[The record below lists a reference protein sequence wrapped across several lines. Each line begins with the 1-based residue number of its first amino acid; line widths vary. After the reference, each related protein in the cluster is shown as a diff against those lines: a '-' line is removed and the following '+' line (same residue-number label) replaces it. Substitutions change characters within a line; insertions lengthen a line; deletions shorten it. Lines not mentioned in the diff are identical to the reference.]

1 MNTFINKTMAATS
14 TMLNNVLGNLEQY
27 RNEDGE
33 YNIPN
38 SDSHTG
44 KEILRDIVD
53 ASQRPKRP
61 PSGYFLWLNDN
72 RQKIKTE
79 FFGDYES
86 IQNWDLES
94 KKTYYQEKGLE
105 VKESFKEGKPKIV
118 ALVTSKAGIMW
129 KELSSEDKKVY
140 EDKSQILKD
149 EYSTKIEKFNQ
160 SEKTTKKNIKKTS
173 KAKGKAK
180 NEKTETQENT
190 SDSASDSASAS
201 DEAPKK
207 KGRRGRPKKVK
218 EEVNKVTENMVEEKE
233 ADNQVDVVEE
243 TINGKTYYLDE
254 STGQIYDP
262 ESGDAVAEKN
272 GDGTYTWM

>member
-1 MNTFINKTMAATS
+1 MAATS
-14 TMLNNVLGNLEQY
+14 AMINNVLGNLEQY

-38 SDSHTG
+38 SESHTG

-53 ASQRPKRP
+53 ASQRPKRA

-94 KKTYYQEKGLE
+94 KKAYYENKGLE
-105 VKESFKEGKPKIV
+105 VKETFKEGKPKIV
-118 ALVTSKAGIMW
+118 ALVTSKAGAMW
-129 KELSSEDKKVY
+129 KELSSEDKKEY

-149 EYSTKIEKFNQ
+149 EYSAKIEKFNE
-160 SEKTTKKNIKKTS
+160 SEKTTKKNIKKTP

-180 NEKTETQENT
+180 TETTAQIQENT
-190 SDSASDSASAS
+190 SDSS
-201 DEAPKK
+201 EAPKK
-207 KGRRGRPKKVK
+207 KGRGRPKKVK
-218 EEVNKVTENMVEEKE
+218 EEVNKVTETMVEEK
-233 ADNQVDVVEE
+233 ADENQVDVIEE

-254 STGQIYDP
+254 STRQVYDP

-272 GDGTYTWM
+272 DDGTYTWM